1 MAYSNPK
8 SRPVFALA
16 VDIGGSK
23 IEAALINSRGA
34 LLAQVERI
42 PVPFEDGLASMA
54 RTLDIIGSSIERA
67 RATPGRFA
75 GLSIGICGMVDGDGL
90 VSVAPNLHWFDVPL
104 GAAVR
109 DRFGLPVRVGIDT
122 WMAALGEATFGAGR
136 GVPNFAWLTLGTGMG
151 SCVVLNGVPYGGD
164 RGFAGTIGHITVDE
178 VNGPPCGCGRR
189 GCLETYAAGWA
200 IAREAQAA
208 IDMGHDTILRDMARS
223 SGGPVTVP
231 MVFQAEAQGDP
242 VAMHIIGQVVR
253 FTGRAL
259 GTMVNLLDISLV
271 IMGGGVA
278 HAGRDFLARA
288 EAEARN
294 HCFSRVAA
302 AALRVVPESL
312 PNAALFGC
320 AADVFAR
327 VGA

>member
-1 MAYSNPK
+1 
-8 SRPVFALA
+8 

-23 IEAALINSRGA
+23 IETALIDSTGM
-34 LLAQVERI
+34 LLAPKARI
-42 PVPFEDGLASMA
+42 PVPFENGLASLD
-54 RTLDIIGSSIERA
+54 RTLDILGAALDTA
-67 RATPGRFA
+67 RATPGHFA

-104 GAAVR
+104 GAAAR
-109 DRFGLPVRVGIDT
+109 NRFGLPVRVGIDT

-136 GVPNFAWLTLGTGMG
+136 GVPNFAWLTIGTGMG
-151 SCVVLNGVPYGGD
+151 SCVVLNGAPYGGD

-178 VNGPPCGCGRR
+178 IHGPPCGCGRR
-189 GCLETYAAGWA
+189 GCLECYAAGWA
-200 IAREAQAA
+200 IGREAQAA
-208 IDMGHDTILRDMARS
+208 IDMGHDTILRDMARL
-223 SGGPVTVP
+223 GGGSVTAP

-242 VAMHIIGQVVR
+242 VAVHIIGQVVR
-253 FTGRAL
+253 YVGRAL

-271 IMGGGVA
+271 IVGGGVG

-288 EAEARN
+288 EAEARS